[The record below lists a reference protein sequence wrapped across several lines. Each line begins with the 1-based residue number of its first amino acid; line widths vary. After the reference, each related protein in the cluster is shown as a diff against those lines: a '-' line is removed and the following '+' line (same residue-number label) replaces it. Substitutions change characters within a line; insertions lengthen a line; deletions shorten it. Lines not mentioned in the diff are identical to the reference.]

1 MSEVAS
7 ADISGHPL
15 VMDGNVNQQCKS
27 DPFSVYVPECRPP
40 VASKDGETLSG
51 KGGSAATRPFNM
63 LYTYD
68 QICENR
74 KCKANFSIE
83 AFKADLIPLDK
94 GSAYGEKGCYK
105 CADTPREKLKVCKKY
120 IKANMVEDM
129 EPEDRDEFLNTLRAQ
144 AGLKKKVRLSAEEQ
158 ELEEARLAD
167 EACVQDF
174 EGKAGDKVSQMGPGA
189 KRAKPG
195 AYD

>member
-1 MSEVAS
+1 
-7 ADISGHPL
+7 
-15 VMDGNVNQQCKS
+15 
-27 DPFSVYVPECRPP
+27 
-40 VASKDGETLSG
+40 
-51 KGGSAATRPFNM
+51 
-63 LYTYD
+63 
-68 QICENR
+68 
-74 KCKANFSIE
+74 
-83 AFKADLIPLDK
+83 
-94 GSAYGEKGCYK
+94 
-105 CADTPREKLKVCKKY
+105 
-120 IKANMVEDM
+120 M